1 MVHVSSAPAAA
12 PVQRGTLALLA
23 LAGFASSAN
32 IRLFDSILPQVSHDF
47 AVTPGEAAR
56 LASAYALSY
65 GLFQVIMGPL
75 GDRIGKYRL
84 VRILCL
90 ASFVTTAGGALAAGF
105 GQLLLARLLSG
116 ASAAAIVPLCIAWV
130 GDTVPAAGRQQVLA
144 MFMSVMLAG
153 VTMGQVIG
161 GFAGQWA
168 DWRVAP
174 VLVGLLFLSAFVAL
188 SFGRAARVPPE
199 KGSGLGL
206 SDLLRLP
213 ARLAIRT
220 SSRRVL
226 LSVAIEG
233 IAYCTMSFAGLLLA
247 HRFATSFALIGAVL
261 ALYAIGGV
269 LNPLLMRLLH
279 ARIGGA
285 RYFTLTCALSAI
297 GLLLMALT
305 PVFWVVPFA
314 VMLAGLGAAAT
325 HSALQAHGTQLVPR
339 ARSTGFAF
347 FAMTFFLSQSLA
359 TTALGVMADLTILSL
374 PFFIGA
380 ATMLFLGL
388 WAPARLGDLSE
399 D

>member
-1 MVHVSSAPAAA
+1 MAQTPSP
-12 PVQRGTLALLA
+12 PVRRGTLALLA
-23 LAGFASSAN
+23 MAGFASSAN

-47 AVTPGEAAR
+47 AVSPGEAAR

-65 GLFQVIMGPL
+65 GLFQVVMGPL

-90 ASFVTTAGGALAAGF
+90 ASFATTLAGAVAATF

-144 MFMSVMLAG
+144 AFMSVMLAG

-168 DWRVAP
+168 DWRLAP
-174 VLVGLLFLSAFVAL
+174 ALVGLLFLTAFVAL
-188 SFGRAARVPPE
+188 SFGRNGRAPAE
-199 KGSGLGL
+199 TGQGLAM

-213 ARLAIRT
+213 GRLATQAR
-220 SSRRVL
+220 SRRVL
-226 LSVAIEG
+226 LAVGIEG
-233 IAYCTMSFAGLLLA
+233 VAYCAMSFAGLLLA
-247 HRFATSFALIGAVL
+247 QRFGTGLALIGAVL

-269 LNPLLMRLLH
+269 LNPMLMRLMY
-279 ARIGGA
+279 ARLGHA
-285 RYFTLTCALSAI
+285 RYFTLTCTISAL

-305 PVFWVVPFA
+305 PVFWAVPVA

-325 HSALQAHGTQLVPR
+325 HSALQGHGTQLVPQ

-359 TTALGVMADLTILSL
+359 TTALGVVADLSAISV
-374 PFFIGA
+374 PFWIGA
-380 ATMLFLGL
+380 ATMLILGL
-388 WAPARLGDLSE
+388 WAPSRLGNLD